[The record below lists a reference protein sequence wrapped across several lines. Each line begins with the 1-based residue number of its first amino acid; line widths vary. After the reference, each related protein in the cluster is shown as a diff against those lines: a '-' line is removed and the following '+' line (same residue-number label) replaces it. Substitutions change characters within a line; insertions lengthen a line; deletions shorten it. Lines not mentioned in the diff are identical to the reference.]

1 MLRVPL
7 ADYNTV
13 LVGKDLPDDR
23 YLFLSD
29 ILPTAWQG
37 VEYANLPENGT
48 LVVLGLGPVG
58 QFASR
63 IGVYRGHRVIGI
75 DPVPERREMAARF
88 GVEAWEDD
96 DALEHIRDVTEGRGA
111 DAVIDAVGLEAH
123 GSPSATLAHQATGV
137 PPAAVARPLMERAG

>member
-88 GVEAWEDD
+88 GRSE
-96 DALEHIRDVTEGRGA
+96 EHTSE
-111 DAVIDAVGLEAH
+111 LQ
-123 GSPSATLAHQATGV
+123 S
-137 PPAAVARPLMERAG
+137 LMR